1 MQNMNVPSRLA
12 RIYNAAVTHLRHH
25 LPMVAYALGSADGDA
40 ALVQLVHVE
49 AEKRAVDIMRD
60 FMDERALGATV
71 RRAGGVAGRIED
83 RYTRASSGDG
93 EGLFGGLDGTDLA
106 GAMGLGQANTGE
118 STYVNANILPRGSS
132 PLPGCAISTNDRFP
146 VILSKLSFH
155 PKRHRVEARRRPA
168 GRLRLRDRGGQ
179 PGQRRREPRGV
190 GARDAVDRVVRAV
203 RPPRR
208 GGGRQGPEDA
218 EGAEEGGEE
227 EARGGQGKGRGG
239 RHGGRLGEE
248 GLEGGRGNGRRRPGG
263 PDRHTPAAHW

>member
-106 GAMGLGQANTGE
+106 GVMGLGQANTGE
-118 STYVNANILPRGSS
+118 SAS
-132 PLPGCAISTNDRFP
+132 
-146 VILSKLSFH
+146 
-155 PKRHRVEARRRPA
+155 
-168 GRLRLRDRGGQ
+168 
-179 PGQRRREPRGV
+179 RREDSSTRIV
-190 GARDAVDRVVRAV
+190 ATTRMCDLNERSIS
-203 RPPRR
+203 
-208 GGGRQGPEDA
+208 
-218 EGAEEGGEE
+218 
-227 EARGGQGKGRGG
+227 
-239 RHGGRLGEE
+239 RH
-248 GLEGGRGNGRRRPGG
+248 PF
-263 PDRHTPAAHW
+263 